1 MGKQSFE
8 QQVLA
13 SSSPVLVHFSAPWC
27 GPCRVIDSL
36 LSRFQAECCS
46 SLNLVRINTD
56 ENLKLASHY
65 RITTL
70 PTLLFFEG
78 GKLHHRMEGIYK
90 REVLWAE
97 LDKFVSK
104 SLSSNSLVG

>member
-8 QQVLA
+8 QDVLA

-27 GPCRVIDSL
+27 GPCRVIESF
-36 LSRFQAECCS
+36 LSRFQAESDS
-46 SLNLVRINTD
+46 SLKLVGINAD
-56 ENLKLASHY
+56 ENLKLASQY

-70 PTLLFFEG
+70 PTLLFFED
-78 GKLHHRMEGIYK
+78 GKLHHRMEGIHK
-90 REVLWAE
+90 REVLWTE
-97 LDKFVSK
+97 LNKFVSK